1 MKKAAMINPMAAGLS
16 VGILWGLAL
25 FILTL
30 VAANNGYASHLFE
43 LMEGVYPYYE
53 LSTAGAFWGLLWGFL
68 DGLIGAYILV
78 WLYNMLV
85 KKLG

>member
-1 MKKAAMINPMAAGLS
+1 MAAGLS
-16 VGILWGLAL
+16 VGILWGLVL
-25 FILTL
+25 FIMTL
-30 VAANNGYASHLFE
+30 VAANNGYGAHLFE
-43 LMEGVYPYYE
+43 LMQGIYPYYE

-68 DGLIGAYILV
+68 DGAIGTYILV